1 MRSGV
6 ILEFVWGTKRL
17 VSSDTYKITVKGTS
31 SDEVFDNLEEEEFF
45 DIMENLAQKFY
56 ETGSP
61 QPSDIQT
68 EIIGD

>member
-1 MRSGV
+1 
-6 ILEFVWGTKRL
+6 
-17 VSSDTYKITVKGTS
+17 VSSDTYKITVKGTQ

-45 DIMENLAQKFY
+45 DMMENLAQKFY

>member
-1 MRSGV
+1 MRFGV
-6 ILEFVWGTKRL
+6 IPEFVWGTKRL
-17 VSSDTYKITVKGTS
+17 VSSDTYKITVTRPQ
-31 SDEVFDNLEEEEFF
+31 SDEVFDNLKEEEFF
-45 DIMENLAQKFY
+45 EIMEDLAQKFY

>member
-6 ILEFVWGTKRL
+6 IPEFVWGTKRL
-17 VSSDTYKITVKGTS
+17 VSSDTYKITVKGTQ

-45 DIMENLAQKFY
+45 ETMENLAQKFY

>member
-1 MRSGV
+1 
-6 ILEFVWGTKRL
+6 
-17 VSSDTYKITVKGTS
+17 VSSDAPVPRTDTYKITVKGTQ

-45 DIMENLAQKFY
+45 ETMENLAQKFY

>member
-1 MRSGV
+1 M
-6 ILEFVWGTKRL
+6 IPEFVWGTKRL
-17 VSSDTYKITVKGTS
+17 VSSDTYKITVKGTQ

-45 DIMENLAQKFY
+45 ETMENLAQKFY

>member
-6 ILEFVWGTKRL
+6 IPEFVWGTKRL
-17 VSSDTYKITVKGTS
+17 VSSDTYKITVTRPQ
-31 SDEVFDNLEEEEFF
+31 SDEVFDNLKEEEFF
-45 DIMENLAQKFY
+45 EIMEDLAQKFY